1 MPENNYALEWFNFG
15 RERCSDPVSRFM
27 MYWVAFNWL
36 YNESQQE
43 DEAAKIREFCRNH
56 YDRLSLYDPFGTEA
70 FHVFKDGPVRSRVR
84 GRIEENTGLYR
95 RLRREYGEC
104 QVEDLLLTIYHVR
117 CNLFHGSK
125 SLLIQRD
132 VELVR
137 SSATIMEGYLKAL
150 LLDDYA

>member
-36 YNESQQE
+36 YNECTQE
-43 DEAAKIREFCRNH
+43 DEGARIKEYCKRH
-56 YDRLSLYDPFGTEA
+56 YGRLSLYDPFVTGA
-70 FHVFKDGPVRSRVR
+70 FFVFEDGPVRSLSH
-84 GRIEENTGLYR
+84 GKIEENVGLYK
-95 RLRREYGEC
+95 RLLRESGEYR
-104 QVEDLLLTIYHVR
+104 VESLLITIYHVR